1 MLHDLVPGPL
11 LFKDHPAIVYGI
23 FASLLVANVITF
35 LIGLYG
41 NRVFVKMVCVSD
53 AVLFPLILVVALIG
67 TYSVNSSLFDVGS
80 CIGFGILGWI
90 LKRYGYPAAPVVLGI
105 VLGKLIEYNFR
116 RGIIMGGYGVFYT
129 DTLAFFV
136 LLLAMFSLFY
146 PLIRAG
152 LSRYKKGRPR

>member
-1 MLHDLVPGPL
+1 MTSFRVPFFSKIILRSSMGS
-11 LFKDHPAIVYGI
+11 
-23 FASLLVANVITF
+23 SLPSWWPICSPFSSAFTA
-35 LIGLYG
+35 IGL
-41 NRVFVKMVCVSD
+41 FIKMVCVSD